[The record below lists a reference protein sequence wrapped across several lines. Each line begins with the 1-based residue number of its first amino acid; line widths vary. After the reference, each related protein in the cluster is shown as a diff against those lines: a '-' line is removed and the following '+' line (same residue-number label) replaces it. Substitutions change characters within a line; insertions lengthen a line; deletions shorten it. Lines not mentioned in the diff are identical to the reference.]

1 MPVQCFAQPQIDH
14 PEIFVIA
21 SDNHV
26 FKIDRLQGFAS
37 EHGPRFYGLPLN
49 PDFITLERVAT
60 PVPAR
65 IPAAGT
71 EIVPFHA
78 GEVLDWRFVA

>member
-1 MPVQCFAQPQIDH
+1 MSVPIKVAVVDDH
-14 PEIFVIA
+14 TITREGI
-21 SDNHV
+21 
-26 FKIDRLQGFAS
+26 KEL
-37 EHGPRFYGLPLN
+37 LN
-49 PDFITLERVAT
+49 QDFSTLERVAT
-60 PVPAR
+60 PVPPR